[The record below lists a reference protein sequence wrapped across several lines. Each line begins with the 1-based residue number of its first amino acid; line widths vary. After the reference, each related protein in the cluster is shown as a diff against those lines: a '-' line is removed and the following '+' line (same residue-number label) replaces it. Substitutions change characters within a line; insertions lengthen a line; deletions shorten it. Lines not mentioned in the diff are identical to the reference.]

1 MLNYFLHIQAR
12 QKIKRKTHYFYL
24 KFSNFIKK
32 RKINFWFSTTKK
44 QGKKFSIQFP
54 IPCSNI
60 LCSNASLLIP
70 REITIDSQR
79 SLFSNCLQASIPL
92 ISKVKTRTG
101 KEKHR
106 VLGNEAYH
114 PTTFYTS
121 KSLSARLRNSN
132 RLSLSRDFSFAS
144 ACYLAATHERGEDRR
159 RCSFKYVVL
168 LDPNDS
174 LWIAL
179 SNSGRDASSA
189 SGLNKGKTAR

>member
-1 MLNYFLHIQAR
+1 MLRRRIFSIFKLLNYFLHIQAR

-32 RKINFWFSTTKK
+32 RKIKFWFSTTKK

-92 ISKVKTRTG
+92 ISKGLKHGRAKRSIEYLETRRITPRRFI
-101 KEKHR
+101 HR
-106 VLGNEAYH
+106 NH
-114 PTTFYTS
+114 
-121 KSLSARLRNSN
+121 
-132 RLSLSRDFSFAS
+132 
-144 ACYLAATHERGEDRR
+144 
-159 RCSFKYVVL
+159 
-168 LDPNDS
+168 
-174 LWIAL
+174 
-179 SNSGRDASSA
+179 
-189 SGLNKGKTAR
+189 